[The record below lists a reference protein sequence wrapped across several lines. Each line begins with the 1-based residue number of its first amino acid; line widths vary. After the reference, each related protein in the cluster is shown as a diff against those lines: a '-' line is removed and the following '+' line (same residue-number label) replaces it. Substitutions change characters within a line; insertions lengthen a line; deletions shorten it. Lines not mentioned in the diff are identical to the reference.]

1 MMTMN
6 GSSFTVSEPA
16 PAPTDLFRAV
26 MIFARLLR
34 SGGLAVSTTQTGDFV
49 QALLLIDLRRREDWL
64 GCGEAIFVRRPEE
77 LPLFRRIFALFWQ
90 RRSPPAVHL
99 DLAGRMR
106 RAVQERV
113 AASAAGRDGAAA
125 VNDSGE
131 SDEEPVRL
139 RTYSRQAQLRQMPFE
154 QMSPAELA
162 AVRVM
167 IEQLRWSV
175 RPRRSRRHRPTRS
188 GRTIDL
194 RRTFHEAVRHGGRLY
209 LPARR
214 QRQEKERPLVLLC
227 DVSGSMARYSRL
239 LLQFIYAVT
248 RRLDRVE
255 SFVFGTQLDRITGLL
270 RRRPVEQALAQ
281 VSAGIAEWGGG
292 TRIGESLN
300 TFNRQWARRV
310 LGRGAVVLLISDG
323 WDRGEPALLTH
334 EMERLHHSA
343 WRLLWLNP
351 LLGDAGYQPLVQ
363 GMQAA
368 LPHVDHFLPLH
379 NFAAL
384 EQLTTVL
391 AHLDHLPRRLPPP
404 VRPINFP

>member
-1 MMTMN
+1 MMMMN
-6 GSSFTVSEPA
+6 GSSSTASELA
-16 PAPTDLFRAV
+16 PATNGLFRTV
-26 MIFARLLR
+26 VLFARLLR
-34 SGGLAVSTTQTGDFV
+34 RGGLAVSTTQTGDFV
-49 QALLLIDLRRREDWL
+49 QALLLIDLQRREDWL

-77 LPLFRRIFALFWQ
+77 LPRFRRIFAHFW
-90 RRSPPAVHL
+90 RRHAPPVAHM

-106 RAVQERV
+106 RAVQERQ
-113 AASAAGRDGAAA
+113 AAGDRDGVKEEAATS
-125 VNDSGE
+125 DGGE
-131 SDEEPVRL
+131 EGNETLRL
-139 RTYSRQAQLRQMPFE
+139 RTYSRHAQLRQMPFE

-162 AVRVM
+162 AVHVM
-167 IEQLRWSV
+167 MEQLRWRI

-188 GRTIDL
+188 GRNIDL

-214 QRQEKERPLVLLC
+214 QRQERERPLVLLC

-239 LLQFIYAVT
+239 LLQFIFAVT

-255 SFVFGTQLDRITGLL
+255 SFVFGTKLDRITGLL
-270 RRRPVEQALAQ
+270 RRRSVEQALTQ
-281 VSAGIAEWGGG
+281 VSAGMAEWGGG
-292 TRIGESLN
+292 TRIGESLH
-300 TFNRQWARRV
+300 TFNH
-310 LGRGAVVLLISDG
+310 
-323 WDRGEPALLTH
+323 GEPARLAH
-334 EMERLHHSA
+334 EMARLHHSA

-379 NFAAL
+379 NFTAL
-384 EQLTTVL
+384 EQLTAVL
-391 AHLDHLPRRLPPP
+391 AQLGHLPRRLPPP